1 MNSFIQILENEND
14 ISIKKLKLIFRI
26 ISKQTHPDTKS
37 GNNESFLKLKI
48 EYDEAYKI
56 IEEGKYIKGK
66 ALSKEEARVDL
77 FKKMYHFSLKFY
89 TRSADVLLNEM
100 IELSRIYDH
109 KVFEVFNDY
118 NEIMYKNIKEWK
130 RNKQIY
136 YVNNV
141 FLISIKQFFDYYN
154 HGTIAKKNI
163 FMGQR
168 QVIEEWAWNTKSEY
182 KEILLRLYDFLNDEI
197 DNKRF
202 EYYGI

>member
-14 ISIKKLKLIFRI
+14 ISIKKLKHIFRI
-26 ISKQTHPDTKS
+26 ISKQTHPDTKN

-66 ALSKEEARVDL
+66 VLNKEEARAEL
-77 FKKMYHFSLKFY
+77 LKKMYHFSLKFY

-118 NEIMYKNIKEWK
+118 NEVMYKNIKEWK

>member
-14 ISIKKLKLIFRI
+14 ISIKKLKHIFRI
-26 ISKQTHPDTKS
+26 ISKQTHPDTKN

-48 EYDEAYKI
+48 EYDEAYQI
-56 IEEGKYIKGK
+56 IEEWKYIKGK
-66 ALSKEEARVDL
+66 VLSKEEARVDL
-77 FKKMYHFSLKFY
+77 LKKMYHFSLKFY